1 MAVRKTPVPT
11 FHPHTYIG
19 FGGTLNSGAEYP
31 EIWTCGIRALDV
43 AAGALP
49 VADCQAYADEIAPK
63 LATWFGYTSAG
74 SGQQGFPASCKL
86 EWLKVNNILPNGKY
100 ADAVTHSHNYAPI
113 VAGTESGHQVA
124 FQPDIIALAV
134 SWTTDY
140 KRDKAGRGRIYLP
153 NYHVAPTA
161 PGGMTV
167 SAAVTTDWVNTGQK
181 LLDVIRN
188 STGTHQ
194 ATPIIAAT
202 TGEFHTITGVRV
214 GSTLDVQRRR
224 KSAVPETYMSGPW
237 PT

>member
-1 MAVRKTPVPT
+1 MAVRKTPIPT

-19 FGGTLNSGAEYP
+19 FGGTLNSGVSYP

-49 VADCQAYADEIAPK
+49 IADCQAYADEIQTK
-63 LATWFGYTSAG
+63 LATWFGYTSG
-74 SGQQGFPASCKL
+74 GGGQQGFPSTCKL

-100 ADAVTHSHNYAPI
+100 ADPVTHGHNYAPTI
-113 VAGTESGHQVA
+113 AGKVVAGGAA
-124 FQPDIIALAV
+124 FQPDIISLAV

-140 KRDKAGRGRIYLP
+140 KRDKAGKGRIYLP
-153 NYHVAPTA
+153 NYHVPPTA
-161 PGGMTV
+161 PGGMTAYAGHP
-167 SAAVTTDWVNTGQK
+167 SYWVQTGQL

-202 TGEFHTITGVRV
+202 TGQFHTITGVRV
-214 GSTLDVQRRR
+214 GSTFDVQRRR
-224 KSAVPETYMSGPW
+224 KSAVPETYVSGPW